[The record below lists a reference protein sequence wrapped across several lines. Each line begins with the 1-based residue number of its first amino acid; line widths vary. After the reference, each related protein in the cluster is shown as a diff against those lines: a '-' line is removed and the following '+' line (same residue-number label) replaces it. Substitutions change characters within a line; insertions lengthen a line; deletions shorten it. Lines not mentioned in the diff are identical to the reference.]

1 MYLAIVGLN
10 CWLCRDVRGYYAFQ
24 SNSLESREWG
34 GETAPLAGPQH
45 VQLVYLQ
52 PRAATLPAAHSR
64 TPREQQDAAEDAST
78 YVLHIVAVGELVE
91 VGVGVRVGGAAAE
104 SIWWCQ
110 RVVLVPVLT
119 CGADGR
125 HWIPPH
131 PTAVA
136 SCKALPDWVRRHVQ
150 WSVR

>member
-64 TPREQQDAAEDAST
+64 TPRVQQDAAEDAST

-91 VGVGVRVGGAAAE
+91 VGYQGVGWVAQRLRVFGGA
-104 SIWWCQ
+104 S
-110 RVVLVPVLT
+110 VSF
-119 CGADGR
+119 
-125 HWIPPH
+125 
-131 PTAVA
+131 
-136 SCKALPDWVRRHVQ
+136 SCRC
-150 WSVR
+150 